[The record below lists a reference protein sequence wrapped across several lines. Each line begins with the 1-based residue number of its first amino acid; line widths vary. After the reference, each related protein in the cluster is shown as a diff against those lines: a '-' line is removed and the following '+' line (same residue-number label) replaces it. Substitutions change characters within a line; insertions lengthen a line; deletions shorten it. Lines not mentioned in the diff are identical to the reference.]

1 MMSSL
6 LFRIH
11 TYKKEGKS
19 MEIAEIRNQLNEMQE
34 KINSFR
40 GSL

>member
-1 MMSSL
+1 MSSL
-6 LFRIH
+6 FRSFTIRV
-11 TYKKEGKS
+11 KKEGNQ
-19 MEIAEIRNQLNEMQE
+19 MEIADIRNQLNQMNE

>member
-1 MMSSL
+1 MSSL
-6 LFRIH
+6 FRSFTIRV
-11 TYKKEGKS
+11 KKEGIQ
-19 MEIAEIRNQLNEMQE
+19 MEIADIRNQLNQMNE

>member
-1 MMSSL
+1 V
-6 LFRIH
+6 
-11 TYKKEGKS
+11 KKEGNQ
-19 MEIAEIRNQLNEMQE
+19 MEIADIRNQLNQMNE